1 MGQMAMMTRAFIAL
15 VEHEVLMDAQEW
27 IGIGDKGNEDVMYIN
42 GVVDMAAKLIEKLG
56 EDDGE

>member
-1 MGQMAMMTRAFIAL
+1 MAMLTRAFIAL

>member
-1 MGQMAMMTRAFIAL
+1 MAMLTRALIAL

-27 IGIGDKGNEDVMYIN
+27 MGMSNKGDEDVSYIN

>member
-1 MGQMAMMTRAFIAL
+1 MAMLTRAFVAL

-27 IGIGDKGNEDVMYIN
+27 IGMGNKGDEDAMYIS